1 MKHRLSAL
9 AIAFAATAP
18 TFADEV
24 VWNFDISTRGQD
36 VTWTSPTVVDPTVP
50 EYDADY
56 SVSNVYATVQYL
68 VFPETTI
75 DVTDQIP
82 PEYLS
87 SSGTVFGPPP
97 LTILSQSF
105 VFPLPPESP
114 AIAADLDLSILGD
127 GHGQLA
133 ATNVTLGTYRLNLP
147 PFGTVT
153 VNIRGIRVVG
163 SVAIRA
169 IYPGD
174 LDRDSD
180 VDISDLASFLAT
192 FGVCADDPLYNYAA
206 DLDGNGCINISD
218 LALFLSNFGRG

>member
-1 MKHRLSAL
+1 MIRALSAVAPVLVAVL
-9 AIAFAATAP
+9 AA
-18 TFADEV
+18 ADEV
-24 VWNFDISTRGQD
+24 TWNYDISTRGQD
-36 VTWTSPTVVDPTVP
+36 VVWTSPTAVDPTVP

-56 SVSNVYATVQYL
+56 AISGVYATVQYL
-68 VFPETTI
+68 IFPETTI
-75 DVTDQIP
+75 EVTSEIP

-87 SSGTVFGPPP
+87 GSGMFYGPPP
-97 LTILSQSF
+97 LTIFDQTFEFPPPPDPVAVSATLNLS
-105 VFPLPPESP
+105 V
-114 AIAADLDLSILGD
+114 LGD
-127 GHGQLA
+127 GHGQLT
-133 ATNVTLGTYRLNLP
+133 ATDITLGTYRVNLP

-163 SVAIRA
+163 SVVIRA

-180 VDISDLASFLAT
+180 VDISDLALFLAS
-192 FGVCADDPLYNYAA
+192 FGACAADPLYNYAA